1 MAANLVDNVKEALQ
15 VFPVESVHCWL
26 DSSVALYWIKGGGDY
41 KQFVSNRVRRI
52 QEKKFI

>member
-26 DSSVALYWIKGGGDY
+26 DSSVALHWIKGGGDY
-41 KQFVSNRVRRI
+41 KQFLLVI
-52 QEKKFI
+52 G